1 MSEWWTYT
9 LSDFLLFSPRTYYRM
24 IEHHNEAV
32 WPGQLATLVLGL
44 VILGLL
50 YRPVRERGR
59 IISGIVAVLWA
70 FVAGAFLWK
79 RYATINWAATYFALV
94 FAIEAVLLVWPT
106 FRPRRDA
113 VARLGVGLFVSSLAL
128 YPLLAP
134 LLGRGWRQA
143 EVFGVAPDPTAL
155 GTLGLLRGGAAS
167 PVVDHGGAPPLV
179 PDQWRDALGHE
190 VAGGVDPGCG
200 RGLRGGGESLAPHG
214 RGELSAPYSGSSLSW
229 SDRSTPRSSS
239 ACPSAPTSLSS
250 GGSWW

>member
-32 WPGQLATLVLGL
+32 WPGQLAALAVGT
-44 VILGLL
+44 VILMLL
-50 YRPVRERGR
+50 YRPWGVRRR
-59 IISGIVAVLWA
+59 IISGIVAVAWA
-70 FVAGAFLWK
+70 FVAAAFLWK
-79 RYATINWAATYFALV
+79 RYATINWAATYFALM

-113 VARLGVGLFVSSLAL
+113 VGRLGVGLFVSSLAL

-143 EVFGVAPDPTAL
+143 EVFGVAP
-155 GTLGLLRGGAAS
+155 
-167 PVVDHGGAPPLV
+167 
-179 PDQWRDALGHE
+179 
-190 VAGGVDPGCG
+190 G
-200 RGLRGGGESLAPHG
+200 RGPRGGGESLAPQG
-214 RGELSAPYSGSSLSW
+214 RGELRAPYSGSSLSW

>member
-79 RYATINWAATYFALV
+79 RYATINWAATYFALM

-113 VARLGVGLFVSSLAL
+113 VGRLGVGLFVSSLAL

-155 GTLGLLRGGAAS
+155 GTLGLLLAAEQPPPWWTMAVPLLWCLISGATLWAMKSPEAWILAVAGVFVVAAS
-167 PVVDHGGAPPLV
+167 RLRRTA
-179 PDQWRDALGHE
+179 
-190 VAGGVDPGCG
+190 AGN
-200 RGLRGGGESLAPHG
+200 
-214 RGELSAPYSGSSLSW
+214 
-229 SDRSTPRSSS
+229 
-239 ACPSAPTSLSS
+239 
-250 GGSWW
+250 